1 MPTSP
6 MDDST
11 IAFFHSQKELH
22 QVREAG
28 FKKQMLEKFL
38 AQVDL
43 CCPWFPEVGMIKAI
57 VELS

>member
-22 QVREAG
+22 QIGCLHTGSLSASS
-28 FKKQMLEKFL
+28 
-38 AQVDL
+38 
-43 CCPWFPEVGMIKAI
+43 AI
-57 VELS
+57 HRGSYSSV